1 MYFFKLEDQSDIS
14 KVWKEKIDLF
24 LLPIIFILH
33 GMLKP
38 LTAKTRLSSFNMV
51 HSLSSKWLL
60 LHFVKTNDTDKV
72 IEGTYL
78 SLLLAWKNECRKTP
92 K

>member
-51 HSLSSKWLL
+51 HSLSSK
-60 LHFVKTNDTDKV
+60 
-72 IEGTYL
+72 
-78 SLLLAWKNECRKTP
+78 
-92 K
+92 